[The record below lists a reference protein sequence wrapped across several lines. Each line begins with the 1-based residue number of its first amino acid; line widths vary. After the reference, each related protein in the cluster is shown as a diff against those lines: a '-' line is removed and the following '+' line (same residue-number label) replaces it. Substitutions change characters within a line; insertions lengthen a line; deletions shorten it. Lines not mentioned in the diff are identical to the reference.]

1 MGISAALGSSA
12 LLPAGLGFRNLIING
27 EVMIDQRATTATVNT
42 GVSYAYGP
50 DRWLG
55 LGTASAGVFTIARS
69 TTVAPDG
76 FRNSLVAQC
85 TTLDSSMASGDNY
98 QILTHLEGFNVA
110 DLGYGTSWAKQT
122 WLTFW
127 VRSSKTGTYSVSLR
141 NSAINRSFVAEYTVN
156 VADTWEFKRIQIV
169 GDTTG
174 TWVVDNG
181 LGLRVAWSLG
191 CGSDGTTS
199 TLNSWQG
206 ANKVASTNQVNWMD
220 SATSRFFYL
229 TGVQLEQ
236 NYQPTPF
243 EQRPIGV
250 ELQLCQRYYYRI
262 TTPTGVS
269 NGYLTNFGN
278 VAYNANSVD
287 ALLYNPVPMR
297 APATGSVDYSNLGL
311 GDDINATVTGVV
323 PRAINAAYS
332 TANTTLIT
340 FDKAAGFTTRYYY
353 ALIAQSAG
361 SYIGVGAE
369 L

>member
-1 MGISAALGSSA
+1 MGISSALGSSA
-12 LLPAGLGFRNLIING
+12 LLPAGLGFRNVIING
-27 EVMIDQRATTATVNT
+27 EVVVDQRATTATVNT
-42 GVSYAYGP
+42 GASYAYGP

-141 NSAINRSFVAEYTVN
+141 NSAINRSFVAEYTIN

-206 ANKVASTNQVNWMD
+206 ANKVASTNQTNWMD
-220 SATSRFFYL
+220 SQTSRFFYL

-250 ELQLCQRYYYRI
+250 ELQLCQRYYEISNGIMQVVGGSTGFGGNTYWSWTPYTVEKRIALNI
-262 TTPTGVS
+262 TTSTTANGTRLADNAGVANQMTYWKAATQYTATVIGFEVYTTKGFGLVF
-269 NGYLTNFGN
+269 NGGQT
-278 VAYNANSVD
+278 D
-287 ALLYNPVPMR
+287 A
-297 APATGSVDYSNLGL
+297 GL
-311 GDDINATVTGVV
+311 G
-323 PRAINAAYS
+323 RFYWY
-332 TANTTLIT
+332 AN
-340 FDKAAGFTTRYYY
+340 
-353 ALIAQSAG
+353 
-361 SYIGVGAE
+361 AE

>member
-27 EVMIDQRATTATVNT
+27 EVLVDQRAATATANT
-42 GVSYAYGP
+42 GASYAYGP

-55 LGTASAGVFTIARS
+55 LGTASAGVFTIAKS

-76 FRNSLVAQC
+76 FRTSLVAQC
-85 TTLDSSMASGDNY
+85 TTLDSSLASGDNY
-98 QILTHLEGFNVA
+98 QILTHLEGYNVS

-141 NSAINRSFVAEYTVN
+141 NSATNRSFVAEYTIS

-174 TWVVDNG
+174 TWVTDNG

-191 CGSDGTTS
+191 SGSSLTTS

-206 ANKVASTNQVNWMD
+206 ANVVASTNQTNWMD

-250 ELQLCQRYYYRI
+250 ELALCQRYYI
-262 TTPTGVS
+262 D
-269 NGYLTNFGN
+269 TNRP
-278 VAYNANSVD
+278 VD
-287 ALLYNPVPMR
+287 QCWGSSTAGGIAGSKFPFPNTMR
-297 APATGSVDYSNLGL
+297 AAPSVAVRDVASN
-311 GDDINATVTGVV
+311 ASKVTG
-323 PRAINAAYS
+323 
-332 TANTTLIT
+332 
-340 FDKAAGFTTRYYY
+340 
-353 ALIAQSAG
+353 QSAG
-361 SYIGVGAE
+361 ASGTNNVAINLQVDDIDGVWVRIYDVAYWGYTYYYRASAE